1 MAEKAVKEKPLEKMT
16 AKELREL
23 ALTLDGIVGVHSMNK
38 PELIEAI
45 KDAKGIVDEGG
56 RKVDTGAI
64 RQLKAKIVELKAAR
78 DEARE
83 AGDKAAVDRLRRR
96 ISKAKKKTRR
106 LASAG

>member
-45 KDAKGIVDEGG
+45 KEAKGIVDEDG

>member
-1 MAEKAVKEKPLEKMT
+1 MAVKEVKEKPLEKMT

-23 ALTLDGIVGVHSMNK
+23 ALSLESIVGVHSMNK

-64 RQLKAKIVELKAAR
+64 RALKSKIVQLKAAR
-78 DEARE
+78 EEARE
-83 AGDKAAVDRLRRR
+83 SGDKVAVDRLRRR
-96 ISKAKKKTRR
+96 ISTAKKKTRR
-106 LASAG
+106 LASNA

>member
-1 MAEKAVKEKPLEKMT
+1 MADKVVKEKPLEKMT

-23 ALTLDGIVGVHSMNK
+23 ALTLEGIVGVHSMNK

-64 RQLKAKIVELKAAR
+64 RQIKAKIVQLKAAR
-78 DEARE
+78 EEARE
-83 AGDKAAVDRLRRR
+83 TGDKAAVDRLRRR

-106 LASAG
+106 LAAGG